1 MNSQNVIIISTLLKT
16 LKHTSDKETIR
27 LHLAKLYIEECDYE
41 EALEMFQSILED
53 SPVHLDALRGGLF
66 CAQKL
71 SDDALIEM
79 FQLILSSVD
88 SADSG
93 LSDDLVDDDVQSIQ
107 VSNDVQEDELES
119 VENVEAVDDEY
130 QHKEPQKLKL
140 VSNAQSVLVNNVVS
154 ISPKAEITL
163 NDVAGL
169 EDVKKRLELSFLAPI
184 NNPQLA
190 QQYNIKVASGLLLY
204 GPPGCGKTHIAR
216 ALAGEINATF
226 MSIGI
231 DEVLD
236 MWVGNSEKN
245 LASIYQEARR
255 KAPAVIFFDEI
266 DAIGQKR
273 GTTSSSSVDSTV
285 NQLLMELDG
294 IKNEN
299 DGVFTLAA
307 TNLPW
312 KVDSAL
318 RRPGRF
324 DRSIFVSPPD
334 EEARKKIFEMNLQNR
349 PTESIDIDYLVKNT
363 HLYSAADIRQI
374 CDFAAERCLEK
385 AMLSGE
391 HVSITNKDFELV
403 LNDINSSVLEWFHTV
418 KSFITFSNNTETY
431 EDVSNYMKTN
441 KLL

>member
-1 MNSQNVIIISTLLKT
+1 M
-16 LKHTSDKETIR
+16 
-27 LHLAKLYIEECDYE
+27 HLGKLYIEGEEYE
-41 EALEMFQSILED
+41 EALKMFQQVLEK
-53 SPVHLDALRGGLF
+53 SPVHLEALKSSLF
-66 CAQKL
+66 CAQQL
-71 SDDALIEM
+71 SNDSQIEM
-79 FQLILSSVD
+79 YQLILSSVD
-88 SADSG
+88 TATEADG
-93 LSDDLVDDDVQSIQ
+93 PEILTADIEEIPIEPKGIEKHQNL
-107 VSNDVQEDELES
+107 
-119 VENVEAVDDEY
+119 
-130 QHKEPQKLKL
+130 EPQKLKL
-140 VSNAQSVLVNNVVS
+140 VSNNHSIPENNIVD

-334 EEARKKIFEMNLQNR
+334 EEARQKIFEMNLQNR
-349 PTESIDIDYLVKNT
+349 PTESIDTDYLVKNT

-374 CDFAAERCLEK
+374 CDFAAESCLEK

>member
-1 MNSQNVIIISTLLKT
+1 M
-16 LKHTSDKETIR
+16 
-27 LHLAKLYIEECDYE
+27 HLGKLYIEGEEYE
-41 EALEMFQSILED
+41 EALKMFQQVLEK
-53 SPVHLDALRGGLF
+53 SPVHLEALKSSLF
-66 CAQKL
+66 CAQQL
-71 SDDALIEM
+71 SNDSQIEM
-79 FQLILSSVD
+79 YQLILSSVD
-88 SADSG
+88 TATEADG
-93 LSDDLVDDDVQSIQ
+93 PEILTADIEEIPIEPKGIEKHQ
-107 VSNDVQEDELES
+107 NP
-119 VENVEAVDDEY
+119 
-130 QHKEPQKLKL
+130 EPQKLKL
-140 VSNAQSVLVNNVVS
+140 VSNNHSIPGNNIVD

-324 DRSIFVSPPD
+324 DRSIFVSPTD
-334 EEARKKIFEMNLQNR
+334 EEARQKIFEMNLQNR
-349 PTESIDIDYLVKNT
+349 PTESIDTDYLVKNT

-374 CDFAAERCLEK
+374 CDFAAESCLEK